1 MMETVEVN
9 HAYIEEVMG
18 KARQAA
24 EKFAQYDRNTTD
36 TILKVFYEAAFNHRF
51 RLAEMAH
58 RESGIGK
65 VDDKVIKNIIA
76 TRFVYYDIRDFQ
88 AAGVII
94 DDPLTGITEIARPLG
109 PVFAITPVTNPTST
123 VLFKILI
130 RLKTSNLLI
139 ISPHGAARKCSIEA
153 ARICYE
159 AAIAAGAPENCI
171 QWLKRVSKDD
181 VLAFMAHKKQL

>member
-1 MMETVEVN
+1 METIEVN

-18 KARQAA
+18 KARLAA
-24 EKFAQYDRNTTD
+24 EEFSKLDRPKTD
-36 TILKVFYEAAFNHRF
+36 SILQAVYEAAFNNRF

-58 RESGIGK
+58 KETGIGK

-76 TRFVYYDIRDFQ
+76 TRFVYHDIKNFP
-88 AAGVII
+88 AVGVISE
-94 DDPLTGITEIARPLG
+94 DPKNGITEIARPLG

-130 RLKTSNLLI
+130 SIKTRNPLI

-153 ARICYE
+153 AKICYE
-159 AAIAAGAPENCI
+159 AA
-171 QWLKRVSKDD
+171 LKPGPLKT
-181 VLAFMAHKKQL
+181 AYNG